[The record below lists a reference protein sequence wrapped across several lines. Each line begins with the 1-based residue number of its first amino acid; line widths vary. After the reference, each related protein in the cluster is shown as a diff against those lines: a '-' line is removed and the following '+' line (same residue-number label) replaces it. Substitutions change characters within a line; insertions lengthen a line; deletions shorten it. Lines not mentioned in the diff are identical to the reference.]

1 MGLEYV
7 DIFYHHVRDPETP
20 LEETALAL
28 DNAVRQ
34 GKALYVGISNYNRA
48 DTAEML
54 KIFRELRTPFIIN
67 QPSYSILNRWIED
80 DKLDSLALSE
90 GFGIA
95 VFSPLYQGF
104 LTSKYLK
111 GIPADSRV
119 GRGETWIGNELND
132 KMIEKLNKL
141 NDIATSRGQTLSQMA
156 LSWVLHNKA
165 VTTVLIG
172 ASRPEQITE
181 NIGCLDRLDFTEDE
195 LAEIDRLAKM

>member
-1 MGLEYV
+1 
-7 DIFYHHVRDPETP
+7 
-20 LEETALAL
+20 
-28 DNAVRQ
+28 
-34 GKALYVGISNYNRA
+34 
-48 DTAEML
+48 ML

-181 NIGCLDRLDFTEDE
+181 NIGCLDRLDFTEAE

>member
-1 MGLEYV
+1 MNSELLLLSISPHIPYS
-7 DIFYHHVRDPETP
+7 
-20 LEETALAL
+20 TA
-28 DNAVRQ
+28 
-34 GKALYVGISNYNRA
+34 
-48 DTAEML
+48 
-54 KIFRELRTPFIIN
+54 
-67 QPSYSILNRWIED
+67 WIED

-195 LAEIDRLAKM
+195 LAEIDRLAERCNKEAVRVTALTAFLCVIIANVIVKHICRKLKRIIFKLGRVGKYSVSVLLPKLL